1 MPAAN
6 WPGGGS
12 SAPSSCFT
20 TRLQKLVR
28 QRGEDAGAVARV
40 RLAAAGAAV
49 VHVAEHFLG
58 IDENLVAALALDVRN
73 EAHAA
78 RIVLE
83 RRVVQALLRR
93 RAERRSSPNSVLLRA
108 IHGNQ
113 LAKCRLG

>member
-12 SAPSSCFT
+12 SALELLSHDA
-20 TRLQKLVR
+20 LQELMR
-28 QRGEDAGAVARV
+28 QGGEDAGAVARV

-58 IDENLVAALALDVRN
+58 IDQNLVAALALDVRN
-73 EAHAA
+73 KPHAA

-83 RRVVQALLRR
+83 RRVVQPLLRR
-93 RAERRSSPNSVLLRA
+93 QRSET
-108 IHGNQ
+108 
-113 LAKCRLG
+113 RLD

>member
-20 TRLQKLVR
+20 TRCEKLVR

-49 VHVAEHFLG
+49 VHVAQHFLG
-58 IDENLVAALALDVRN
+58 VDQNLVAALALDVRN
-73 EAHAA
+73 KAHAA

-83 RRVVQALLRR
+83 RRVVQPLLRR
-93 RAERRSSPNSVLLRA
+93 QRRNDAADCDLLDMA
-108 IHGNQ
+108 TTP
-113 LAKCRLG
+113 

>member
-12 SAPSSCFT
+12 SAPSSCLHDA
-20 TRLQKLVR
+20 LQKLVR
-28 QRGEDAGAVARV
+28 QGGEDAGAVARV

-58 IDENLVAALALDVRN
+58 VDQNLMAPLALDVRN
-73 EAHAA
+73 KAHAA

-83 RRVVQALLRR
+83 RRVVQPLLRR
-93 RAERRSSPNSVLLRA
+93 RA
-108 IHGNQ
+108 
-113 LAKCRLG
+113 K